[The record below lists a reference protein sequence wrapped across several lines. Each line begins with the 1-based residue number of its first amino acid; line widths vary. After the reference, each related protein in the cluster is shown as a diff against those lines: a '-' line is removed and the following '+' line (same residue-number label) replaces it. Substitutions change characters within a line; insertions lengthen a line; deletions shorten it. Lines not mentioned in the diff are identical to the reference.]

1 MTLCFVHCLCLL
13 KSKEENFLELVTSKD
28 EPYAS
33 FDGSM
38 DFDDFDPSDSMTYEK
53 YRLCV
58 HASRKHIFM
67 SRPSG
72 PYVRS
77 LLFYATTDT
86 YPRCP
91 YDTLFLSKNF
101 KLLKVLDLE
110 CVNMGNSFANGI
122 ELLVQLH
129 YLAVGGDIDSI
140 PSSLANLQ
148 NLETFLVKGLKGKV
162 TIPDSIWTMT
172 SLRHL
177 HVENHATFALQDG
190 KIGSSCELSNLVS
203 LSSPSLSY
211 REHAE
216 EILRGLP
223 NLQKLSCIFSKSWDN
238 SKKCNQFPRLED
250 MTPLESLKISYIG
263 RSVSSGEFSFPLSLR
278 KLTLSTFFLRWDHI
292 STIGCPEN
300 LEVLK
305 LLSITFESTQW
316 EMQDGEF
323 PELKFL
329 KLHNSNI
336 VDWNAS
342 CDHLPNLQQLVL
354 QKCDNLREV
363 PIDFVDITTLQV
375 IEVQRC
381 GDSVEESVRRLKE
394 EEQIRYGTENLK
406 VLIHH

>member
-1 MTLCFVHCLCLL
+1 M
-13 KSKEENFLELVTSKD
+13 ELVTSKD

-216 EILRGLP
+216 EILRGCP
-223 NLQKLSCIFSKSWDN
+223 IFKN
-238 SKKCNQFPRLED
+238 
-250 MTPLESLKISYIG
+250 
-263 RSVSSGEFSFPLSLR
+263 
-278 KLTLSTFFLRWDHI
+278 
-292 STIGCPEN
+292 
-300 LEVLK
+300 
-305 LLSITFESTQW
+305 
-316 EMQDGEF
+316 
-323 PELKFL
+323 
-329 KLHNSNI
+329 
-336 VDWNAS
+336 
-342 CDHLPNLQQLVL
+342 
-354 QKCDNLREV
+354 
-363 PIDFVDITTLQV
+363 
-375 IEVQRC
+375 
-381 GDSVEESVRRLKE
+381 
-394 EEQIRYGTENLK
+394 
-406 VLIHH
+406 